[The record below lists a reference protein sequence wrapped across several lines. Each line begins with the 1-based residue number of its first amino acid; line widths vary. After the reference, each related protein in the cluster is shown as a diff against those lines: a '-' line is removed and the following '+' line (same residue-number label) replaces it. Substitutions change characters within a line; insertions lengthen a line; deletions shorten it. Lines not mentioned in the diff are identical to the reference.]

1 MANWYM
7 TVGALPVPSDRQ
19 AYWFYLLWERRSA
32 AICAGDGAPALLLRE
47 ALTWTPPV
55 CQVSFGKKD
64 RLQSYIRPVDGV
76 YPPGLYGI
84 RRRGPI

>member
-1 MANWYM
+1 MF
-7 TVGALPVPSDRQ
+7 S
-19 AYWFYLLWERRSA
+19 SA
-32 AICAGDGAPALLLRE
+32 ALRNIQPCEEITEDYSME

-55 CQVSFGKKD
+55 CQVSIGKKD

-76 YPPGLYGI
+76 YPLGLYGI

>member
-1 MANWYM
+1 M
-7 TVGALPVPSDRQ
+7 
-19 AYWFYLLWERRSA
+19 
-32 AICAGDGAPALLLRE
+32 LRGLDVMLKLKHAKE